1 MIYAYACMWV
11 SPLSPV
17 RWICTLST
25 RRNRLTPAAL
35 PANLDDVA
43 LEYQL
48 DAGQMAM
55 HSVMIPHP
63 SKPNT
68 SATSHRVLVIRY
80 VSADCVLGCETY
92 QGHATAEGPAFE
104 REYFLVAGED
114 LKGVGFRRYGLL
126 LINNVLGRKG

>member
-1 MIYAYACMWV
+1 MYVGLASFAC
-11 SPLSPV
+11 PLDLHPLNQAQQID
-17 RWICTLST
+17 R
-25 RRNRLTPAAL
+25 AAL

-55 HSVMIPHP
+55 HSVMIPHA